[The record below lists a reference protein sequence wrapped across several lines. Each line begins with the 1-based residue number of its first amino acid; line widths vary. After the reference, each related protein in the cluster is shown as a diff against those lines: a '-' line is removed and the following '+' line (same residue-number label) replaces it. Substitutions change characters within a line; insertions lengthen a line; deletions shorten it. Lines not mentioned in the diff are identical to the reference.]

1 MWIADISELS
11 QAAPGIDWTR
21 AFSRADEMAV
31 RRTLNLALYLAH
43 RMLQAPLPDDV
54 LEKVS
59 RDAAAQKLGDGICK
73 KFSMSASAQLP
84 VFARFRFR
92 VASRDSFWAGMRF
105 AMRLATSPTD
115 PDRAAAPLPE
125 GLSGMRRWLRPL
137 LLLKRHGIR
146 RPKSSERR

>member
-105 AMRLATSPTD
+105 AMAAGHLA
-115 PDRAAAPLPE
+115 DRSRSRGGAVTGGFIGDAAMVAAAAVVEAPRY
-125 GLSGMRRWLRPL
+125 SA
-137 LLLKRHGIR
+137 
-146 RPKSSERR
+146 SEIE